1 MNQPDRTSDVVEK
14 PGVRRTPGFRRIA
27 IAVIVLIVLIGGVLV
42 IDGLRRRGSSIQTGG
57 EVTVPP
63 GGIPIYV
70 EGRLAAGFGPDDLEQ
85 LEQVSF
91 EDAEEGKLQEGWLLS
106 DVLLLYLQ
114 KEALTGAEIE
124 VSSSS
129 RDKAARLTWDEV
141 RDRGNMVIFDLS
153 GRGTLKLVSLL
164 ERLDVRDEWIQDVDR
179 IEVFQP

>member
-1 MNQPDRTSDVVEK
+1 MNHQDRSPDVAERWGS
-14 PGVRRTPGFRRIA
+14 RRAPGFRRIA
-27 IAVIVLIVLIGGVLV
+27 IAVLVLVVLIGGVLV
-42 IDGLRRRGSSIQTGG
+42 IDGLRRRGSAIQTGG

-70 EGRLAAGFGPDDLEQ
+70 EGRLAAGFGLDDLEQ
-85 LEQVSF
+85 LDKVSF
-91 EDAEEGKLQEGWLLS
+91 EDAKEGKLQEGWLLS

-114 KEALTGAEIE
+114 KGALTGAEIE

-129 RDKAARLTWDEV
+129 RDKAVRLTWDEV
-141 RDRGNMVIFDLS
+141 RDRGNMVMFDLS

-179 IEVFQP
+179 IEVF